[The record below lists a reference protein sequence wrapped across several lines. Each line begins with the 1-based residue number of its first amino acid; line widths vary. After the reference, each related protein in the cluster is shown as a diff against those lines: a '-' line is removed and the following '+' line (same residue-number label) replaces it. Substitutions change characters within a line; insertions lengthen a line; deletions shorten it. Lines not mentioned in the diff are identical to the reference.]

1 MMRCNVFGVFLLGAV
16 MGGAA
21 AMAMAAVARILL
33 NSCSFFIV
41 ILLCFHNRNDSLLE
55 LYQIIVKYNSSKL

>member
-21 AMAMAAVARILL
+21 AMACAAADPAIRHRMYCKAR
-33 NSCSFFIV
+33 CYGRKAV
-41 ILLCFHNRNDSLLE
+41 RTAEHWMR
-55 LYQIIVKYNSSKL
+55 